1 MLLDALAARDA
12 ASPLLHHV
20 AGTVDA
26 GAWRA
31 AALAARAAWP
41 QAAGAAV
48 ALWVREPL
56 AFAQALPAL
65 DGFASQVLLLPAETP
80 AERAADLLQR
90 VGAVA
95 VVTDH
100 AEPLPAGVTRLAW
113 PPQRAS
119 AEAVAARAADTTW
132 VLATSGT
139 TGEPKLVPHR
149 PAALAATVRHAPEVG
164 RALVWALMYDP
175 ARMAGLQVLL
185 QALLG
190 GSQLVLPAPGSGLG
204 ERLALFMRCGVN
216 AVSATP
222 TLWRKLL
229 MLPAAQRAL
238 ALRTVTLGG
247 ETADQ
252 QVLDAVHRAWPGAR
266 VRHVYASTEAG
277 VGFAVGDGREG
288 FPVAWLH
295 TPPAGVALRVEPL
308 ANGEGQ
314 LWLRSPRT
322 AGGYLGGAALRN
334 AEGWVASG
342 DAVRIAGDR
351 VLFLG
356 RLGGTINVGGDKV
369 WPERVERVLL
379 EHPGVAAAAVRAR
392 PSAMTGALVEA
403 SVVARAPADTATL
416 RGALLA
422 HCRERLER
430 SAVPAF
436 IRFVDELAT
445 TAAGKQDR
453 RV

>member
-12 ASPLLHHV
+12 AAPLLRHAQGV
-20 AGTVDA
+20 VDIGTWRA
-26 GAWRA
+26 GAA
-31 AALAARAAWP
+31 AARAAWP
-41 QAAGAAV
+41 QAAGAVV
-48 ALWVREPL
+48 ALWLRDGL
-56 AFAQALPAL
+56 SFAQALPAL
-65 DGFASQVLLLPAETP
+65 DGFAARVLLLPAETTP
-80 AERAADLLQR
+80 ERAADLLPR
-90 VGAVA
+90 AGATA

-100 AEPLPAGVTRLAW
+100 DGALPAGVARLAW
-113 PPQRAS
+113 PPRGAG
-119 AEAVAARAADTTW
+119 AAGAPTLDTTW

-149 PAALAATVRHAPEVG
+149 PAALAATVRPASEVG
-164 RALVWALMYDP
+164 RELVWALLYDP

-190 GSQLVLPAPGSGLG
+190 GSSLALPAPGTALG
-204 ERLALFMRCGVN
+204 ERLAFFAGCGVN
-216 AVSATP
+216 AMSATP

-238 ALRTVTLGG
+238 PLRLATLGG

-252 QVLDAVHRAWPGAR
+252 QVLDAVRHAWPQAR

-288 FPVAWLH
+288 FPLAWLH
-295 TPPAGVALRVEPL
+295 APPAGVALRIEPL
-308 ANGEGQ
+308 VNGEGQ

-322 AGGYLGGAALRN
+322 ADGYVGGAALRD
-334 AEGWVASG
+334 ADGWVASG

-356 RLGGTINVGGDKV
+356 RLGGSINVGGDKV

-379 EHPGVAAAAVRAR
+379 EHPGVAAVAVRAR

-403 SVVARAPADTATL
+403 AVVVRQSADTTLL

-430 SAVPAF
+430 AAVPAF

-453 RV
+453 RI